1 MSETKHTPLPWE
13 VVYVHGWPLGIGRRM
28 RDGVLNAFRMIGNT
42 MGRRTK
48 EKDKATCEANAQ
60 LIVTSVNA
68 RRNVEEL
75 VEMLK
80 AAQELREPIPTRPKD
95 WIAILTKTREV
106 ELALAGK
113 IDGCNVDLE
122 AHERDM
128 ERRSNCG
135 VE

>member
-68 RRNVEEL
+68 RPKVEKALRVGEQVDWDGIL
-75 VEMLK
+75 ARLNCVGMSEHYMKQLRQLRLRLRDGEAALK
-80 AAQELREPIPTRPKD
+80 G
-95 WIAILTKTREV
+95 EV
-106 ELALAGK
+106 
-113 IDGCNVDLE
+113 
-122 AHERDM
+122 
-128 ERRSNCG
+128 
-135 VE
+135 